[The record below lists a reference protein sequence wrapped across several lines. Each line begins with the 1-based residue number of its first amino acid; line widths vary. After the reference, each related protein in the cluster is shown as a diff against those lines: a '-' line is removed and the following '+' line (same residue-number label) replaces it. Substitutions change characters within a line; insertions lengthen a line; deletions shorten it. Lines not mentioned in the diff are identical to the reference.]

1 MMRTHENDGLP
12 VLIRLFLDIALHR
25 KGPQDVP
32 AAGVVLVLALSAYLA
47 AGAAVLW
54 PTAADGSSILGK
66 LAVDLAVMVL
76 VIVGLLAAVGRASR
90 AMQTLTALFGTG
102 ALLSLA
108 SLPFV
113 WIASRSIVEGEPVPG
128 AEFPALASASLLFV
142 LLLASLLVTG
152 HILRHALNWSYAAG
166 VLAAVGYFAASVAA
180 FQRFFPGE

>member
-1 MMRTHENDGLP
+1 MQA
-12 VLIRLFLDIALHR
+12 LIRLFVDIALHR

-32 AAGVVLVLALSAYLA
+32 AAGAVLGLALSAYLA

-54 PTAADGSSILGK
+54 PTAAGASAVLGQ
-66 LAVDLAVMVL
+66 LAVDLAVMVAL
-76 VIVGLLAAVGRASR
+76 IVGLLAATGRGAR

-102 ALLSLA
+102 ALLSIA

-113 WIASRSIVEGEPVPG
+113 WIASRAFVDGEPVPG
-128 AEFPALASASLLFV
+128 AELPGMASAV
-142 LLLASLLVTG
+142 LLLVLLLVSLLVTG

-180 FQRFFPGE
+180 FQKFFPAE